1 MGKKSNFSIE
11 GISPKKILDLMIL
24 DEISGRKN
32 YEKEING
39 NWKNVRDIISKN
51 PFLDLWFDSYFKN
64 QHGHDPQAV
73 DYTEDPYFWNE
84 THYEDFYGVDF
95 EELGIEEDEDG
106 PGSKFNHFY
115 DNVWNDILNYIVI
128 NNPDFEYGE
137 DENDNGFIEAI
148 NYAVSEYLKKN

>member
-24 DEISGRKN
+24 DEISGRRN

-39 NWKNVRDIISKN
+39 NWRNLRDIISKD
-51 PFLDLWFDSYFKN
+51 PFLDLWFDSYFKD
-64 QHGHDPQAV
+64 QHGHSHQAV
-73 DYTEDPYFWNE
+73 HYTEDPDLWGQ

-115 DNVWNDILNYIVI
+115 DNVWNDILNYIVV
-128 NNPDFEYGE
+128 NNPDFEYEEEG
-137 DENDNGFIEAI
+137 NNNGFVEAI